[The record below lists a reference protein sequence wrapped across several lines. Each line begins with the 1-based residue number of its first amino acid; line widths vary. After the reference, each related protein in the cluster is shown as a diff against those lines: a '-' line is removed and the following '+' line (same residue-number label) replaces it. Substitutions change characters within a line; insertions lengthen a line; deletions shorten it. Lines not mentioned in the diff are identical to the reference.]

1 MRRQADGIC
10 GAAARIA
17 AVLRMN
23 DNILV
28 AAHASPDGDA
38 VGATVAM
45 GWLLRGLG
53 KRFALYNA
61 SELPACHAWLRLPQA
76 WLTSLK
82 HLPFKPELLVAL
94 DCGNA
99 ARLGAELAS
108 LLPLLPSVNLD
119 HHPDNSCF
127 GSLENWVEQ
136 GFAATGQ
143 LVAETARAA
152 GLPLSDGLAEAVYLA
167 LVSDTGSFAFGN
179 TSARVFRLAA
189 ELVDNGLDAA
199 RVREQTENQWTLAKS
214 RLWSMLLGRLEL
226 HLEGRLAFVVARRRD
241 MAACNAFAEDLEGF
255 AELLRRHKGVH
266 IACLVREDARDRC
279 KLSLRSS
286 GGTDVRA
293 LAARFG
299 GGGHTN
305 AAGAV
310 LHKNVKDSCAGLMEA
325 AREALDADV
334 HTANG

>member
-1 MRRQADGIC
+1 
-10 GAAARIA
+10 
-17 AVLRMN
+17 
-23 DNILV
+23 
-28 AAHASPDGDA
+28 
-38 VGATVAM
+38 M
-45 GWLLRGLG
+45 GWLRHGLG
-53 KRFALYNA
+53 KTFALYNA
-61 SELPACHAWLRLPQA
+61 SELPACYAWIRLPQV
-76 WLTSLK
+76 WRTSLER
-82 HLPFKPELLVAL
+82 LPFKPELLIAL

-99 ARLGAELAS
+99 ARLGAELAPLS
-108 LLPLLPSVNLD
+108 ALLPSVNVD
-119 HHPDNSCF
+119 HHPDNSRF

-136 GFAATGQ
+136 DFAATGQ

-152 GLPLSDGLAEAVYLA
+152 GLPLSGGLAEAVYLA

-179 TSARVFRLAA
+179 ISARVFRLAA
-189 ELVDNGLDAA
+189 ELADNGLDAA
-199 RVREQTENQWTLAKS
+199 RVRERMEHQWTLAKS
-214 RLWSMLLGRLEL
+214 RLWSILLGRLETR
-226 HLEGRLAFVVARRRD
+226 LEGRLLFVVARRRD
-241 MAACNAFAEDLEGF
+241 MAECGASSEDLEGF
-255 AELLRRHKGVH
+255 AELLRRHKGVR
-266 IACLVREDARDRC
+266 IACLVREDAPDRC

-310 LHKNVKDSCAGLMEA
+310 LNENAQGSCVTLVEA